1 MAGLFFVFKMRS
13 ISIDDQ
19 TQKSHGSTVAFSI

>member
-1 MAGLFFVFKMRS
+1 VFKMRS